1 MGMTTKIHKMLFVV
15 TCINPGKNTIIVFWN
30 YVPFIECVHFC
41 FNNLLSFL
49 SCQGTHSSGT
59 SSLVS
64 SPDEHSSIRS
74 GEDDGVK
81 IKPSR
86 DTHIHSKPNNWYSG
100 LCNRWFSLVGVRLQ
114 SSSMYGLCVYENL
127 VILSVV
133 NAVPEIRSSRVVHRG
148 TVYPLVRPDLWIKF
162 CH

>member
-1 MGMTTKIHKMLFVV
+1 MPFTE
-15 TCINPGKNTIIVFWN
+15 
-30 YVPFIECVHFC
+30 YVLFC

-74 GEDDGVK
+74 GEEDGVK
-81 IKPSR
+81 SQQSR

-133 NAVPEIRSSRVVHRG
+133 NPVPEIRSSRVIHRG
-148 TVYPLVRPDLWIKF
+148 IVYPVARPDLWIKF
-162 CH
+162 CHCYELH